1 MCLMPVEAA
10 TDDRRHEGVFCSADK
25 LLTGQR
31 QWQGLWVSAP
41 EVEFGYLLAKQAWQ
55 GAIAPRQK
63 PCLQAL
69 RQELGTKAE
78 AITQRLFGSRL
89 GERVTQWI
97 TTENWTALECHLPRL
112 RLALLWQALW
122 HDPIN
127 LLRYW
132 IPEGARMWRQWR
144 YPQHYRARH
153 SGPPLQPGQGSSRLR
168 RRGGLLLLVLV
179 CMTAGC
185 TGSRAPERAAVT
197 TPPAPEKVAVTPVSS
212 SNSKAKL
219 STPPRSKAKAPVTP
233 IKPVAPPQPPPQQQ
247 GEEQEGRV
255 F

>member
-69 RQELGTKAE
+69 RQELGTKY
-78 AITQRLFGSRL
+78 LSKS
-89 GERVTQWI
+89 
-97 TTENWTALECHLPRL
+97 
-112 RLALLWQALW
+112 
-122 HDPIN
+122 N
-127 LLRYW
+127 L
-132 IPEGARMWRQWR
+132 I
-144 YPQHYRARH
+144 
-153 SGPPLQPGQGSSRLR
+153 
-168 RRGGLLLLVLV
+168 
-179 CMTAGC
+179 
-185 TGSRAPERAAVT
+185 
-197 TPPAPEKVAVTPVSS
+197 
-212 SNSKAKL
+212 
-219 STPPRSKAKAPVTP
+219 
-233 IKPVAPPQPPPQQQ
+233 
-247 GEEQEGRV
+247 

>member
-1 MCLMPVEAA
+1 MRLVA
-10 TDDRRHEGVFCSADK
+10 TDYRRDGRVCCSADE

-41 EVEFGYLLAKQAWQ
+41 EVEFGYLLAKQALQ
-55 GAIAPRQK
+55 GAIPPRQK

-89 GERVTQWI
+89 GERVIQWI
-97 TTENWTALECHLPRL
+97 TTENWTALECHLSRL

-122 HDPIN
+122 HDPLN
-127 LLRYW
+127 LLHYW

-144 YPQHYRARH
+144 YPQRCRAGH
-153 SGPPLQPGQGSSRLR
+153 SGPPPQPGQESSRLR
-168 RRGGLLLLVLV
+168 RRGGLLLLGLV
-179 CMTAGC
+179 CMTTGC
-185 TGSRAPERAAVT
+185 TGSRAHEGVTVT
-197 TPPAPEKVAVTPVSS
+197 TPPAPEKVAVNPVSS
-212 SNSKAKL
+212 SKAKL
-219 STPPRSKAKAPVTP
+219 SAPPRSKARAPVTTV
-233 IKPVAPPQPPPQQQ
+233 KPAALQPAPQQQ